1 MKTKRFLIFVI
12 IMCIISIPC
21 AAQRILSE
29 VSNIKGVTSVYIGKM
44 MLKMAGASIDFGS
57 NQDAVDI
64 GKLSKE
70 LTSIEIIECS
80 GNSAEKAEKVCKKVL
95 SKFPLEI
102 VTEVSKDNQKVE
114 ISGVLDMDGKTRNML
129 PI

>member
-1 MKTKRFLIFVI
+1 
-12 IMCIISIPC
+12 
-21 AAQRILSE
+21 
-29 VSNIKGVTSVYIGKM
+29 M

-114 ISGVLDMDGKTRNML
+114 ISGVLDKDGKTMNML
-129 PI
+129 LITVEESNELVYILLKGRISIETLNDALISE